1 MPATI
6 RDIARKCGV
15 SEGTV
20 DRALNNRCGIKQETK
35 DLILKTAKELNYQ
48 SNHLASC
55 LARGRTMNIGV
66 VCAGLSN
73 TFFSR
78 LVEEIEKM
86 ARQNGYFITLI
97 LTHNSV
103 EREREGIRY
112 LASRQVDGLII
123 IPMGQGEEFENE
135 LLQYD
140 IPIVTIYNKISDKIV
155 HVDVDGRQIM
165 RNAVSFISSR
175 GYSRVAYIEPGYNH
189 PGTENKNRY
198 SFEQRRLGYLDG
210 IKDEMLDEPII
221 FTNYDEDKIL
231 DFVREK
237 DGKPAILCAFDNVAL
252 KLLNIFRNNGISVPG
267 DVGLMGFDNVP
278 MLNFITPRIYSV
290 DCEAQG
296 LVRKAFNML
305 LRQIEGDKDVSNCV
319 TGYTFTEGT
328 SL

>member
-1 MPATI
+1 MPVTI

-35 DLILKTAKELNYQ
+35 ELILKTAKELNYQ

-103 EREREGIRY
+103 EKEKEGIRY

-123 IPMGQGEEFENE
+123 IPLGHGPEYEKE

-140 IPIVTIYNKISDKIV
+140 IPIVTIYNRLSDEFV
-155 HVDVDGRQIM
+155 HVDVDCRQIM
-165 RNAVSFISSR
+165 RNAVSFISSK
-175 GYSRVAYIEPGYNH
+175 GYSRIAYMDPGSTN
-189 PGTENKNRY
+189 PNNKNRY
-198 SFEQRRLGYLDG
+198 SFEQRQLGYIDG
-210 IKDEMLDEPII
+210 IKDEMLDEPMI
-221 FTNYDEDKIL
+221 FTNFDEEKLI
-231 DFVREK
+231 DFVREQG
-237 DGKPAILCAFDNVAL
+237 GKPAILCSFDNVAIR
-252 KLLNIFRNNGISVPG
+252 LLNIFRDNGISVPG
-267 DVGLMGFDNVP
+267 QVGLMGFDNVP
-278 MLNFITPRIYSV
+278 MLEFITPRIYSV
-290 DCEAQG
+290 DCEAQN

-305 LRQIEGDKDVSNCV
+305 LRQIEGDKEVSNCV
-319 TGYTFTEGT
+319 TGYTFTEGN